1 MKWQIKVCHQGIF
14 WVVNPCKS
22 HYAGEANWWNLMESH
37 SIPQLAGVSWTHIFQ
52 FRCTCEPGPRQGW
65 HAGVKINSLKPKAT
79 QSVSLAKPDDP
90 HAVVHS
96 SVSCRV
102 GACQET
108 HLIATFVRCQGG
120 TGSVS
125 FLVKLMT
132 VLTFAQLNRQGSDHS
147 STTER
152 LWHVPTSHSRSD
164 IREGKKSAS
173 ENVWS
178 LCGFVAKQFQQT
190 DFLSHIWLI
199 LTWYF

>member
-1 MKWQIKVCHQGIF
+1 MHLWAR
-14 WVVNPCKS
+14 P
-22 HYAGEANWWNLMESH
+22 
-37 SIPQLAGVSWTHIFQ
+37 PAGV
-52 FRCTCEPGPRQGW
+52 TCRG
-65 HAGVKINSLKPKAT
+65 KNKLFIKAT

-164 IREGKKSAS
+164 IREGKNLPVKM
-173 ENVWS
+173 
-178 LCGFVAKQFQQT
+178 CGVCVDLWQSSFNRQIFSPIF
-190 DFLSHIWLI
+190 DWYWLDI
-199 LTWYF
+199 FKCPVETPQWF